1 MAKKWTDE
9 EVQFLKFAYPNKDFL
24 IREIANELG
33 RSELAIKSKAIK
45 LGLKIYK
52 EELQSG
58 VRRCCKCKTILP
70 LESFYASKKGKYGYG
85 YMCKEC
91 EKERKSVNKESIL
104 GKETILGKQC
114 TRCREV
120 KPIDKFDKIKRN
132 SDGYDATCKSCR
144 KEIRDRSRLKKL
156 KERGW

>member
-24 IREIANELG
+24 TREIANELG

-104 GKETILGKQC
+104 GKKC
-114 TRCREV
+114 VRCGEN
-120 KPIDKFDKIKRN
+120 KPIYKFDKIKRN
-132 SDGYDATCKSCR
+132 SDGYNGTCKSCR
-144 KEIRDRSRLKKL
+144 KEIRDRSKIKKL